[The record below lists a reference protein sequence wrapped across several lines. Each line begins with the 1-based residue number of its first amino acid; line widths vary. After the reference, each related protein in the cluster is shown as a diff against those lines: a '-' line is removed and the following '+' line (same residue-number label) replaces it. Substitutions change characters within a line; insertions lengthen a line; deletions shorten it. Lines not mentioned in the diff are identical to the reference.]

1 MSTGLEWNETNLAYG
16 NPANNY
22 RQMLL
27 DPDPYRLVLAK
38 PLVGEP
44 GLVWD
49 YNSGATALLGAILRK
64 VSGRPI
70 DALAREALLEPLG
83 IADWE
88 WARGANGDPRAASGL
103 RLTIRDLAKIGQ
115 LVLERGKWGGR
126 QVVSAGWIESSSAPI
141 MRGEGNYLFNNGR
154 FAYGYHWWIGRSS
167 AGGRDIEWIV
177 GSGFGGQRLYIVPS
191 EKLVIASYEGSYGK
205 PLQGLAGST
214 ALTQVLSARSKTG
227 SNGNDAEHSDGKAPE
242 R

>member
-1 MSTGLEWNETNLAYG
+1 
-16 NPANNY
+16 
-22 RQMLL
+22 
-27 DPDPYRLVLAK
+27 
-38 PLVGEP
+38 
-44 GLVWD
+44 
-49 YNSGATALLGAILRK
+49 
-64 VSGRPI
+64 
-70 DALAREALLEPLG
+70 
-83 IADWE
+83 
-88 WARGANGDPRAASGL
+88 
-103 RLTIRDLAKIGQ
+103 
-115 LVLERGKWGGR
+115 
-126 QVVSAGWIESSSAPI
+126 